1 MENPVTVKMDPST
14 GLPTLPDEHYWKISE
29 TAYHLDNYGSEVV
42 WHLSLM
48 KQRRFFRDKLVD
60 YSALVPEYLFE
71 KKRAEHGILEVRYD
85 AYLKRMAEGILD
97 REFKRRP
104 EDDSRRRWLG
114 EYPPKSIV
122 NDGVTTQDLA
132 DDGRD

>member
-1 MENPVTVKMDPST
+1 MITRNPST
-14 GLPTLPDEHYWKISE
+14 GLPHVPDEHYWKISE
-29 TAYHLDNYGSEVV
+29 TARYFDYGSEVV

-60 YSALVPEYLFE
+60 YSTLVPEYLFE
-71 KKRAEHGILEVRYD
+71 KTRAEHEILEDRYD
-85 AYLKRMAEGILD
+85 AYLSRMAEGILD

-122 NDGVTTQDLA
+122 NDGVTIQDLA
-132 DDGRD
+132 DDGSD